1 MNNRRI
7 SVITMLAVLLVSGL
21 SACASE
27 SKVKAR
33 EPLMLSPNLAP
44 TAQQHT
50 SQGSSAYVAGRYDEA
65 KSHFAQAV
73 SVAPNSGEARYNL
86 GLALFKLGDTDAARE
101 QFIQAANLSPGNKV
115 IWDSP
120 ALSPYSSPD
129 ANLPKK
135 TKEHPYANS
144 KPTFGGGPR

>member
-33 EPLMLSPNLAP
+33 EPLMLSPNLAQ

-50 SQGSSAYVAGRYDEA
+50 SQGSSAYSAGRYDEA
-65 KSHFAQAV
+65 KSHFVQAV
-73 SVAPNSGEARYNL
+73 SVAPNSGEAHYNL

-101 QFIQAANLSPGNKV
+101 QFLQAGVLAPGNKV

-120 ALSPYSSPD
+120 AHSPYGSPD